1 MTIGEAIIQIL
12 MILWLVPAFAILNR
26 IRGEERE

>member
-1 MTIGEAIIQIL
+1 MTIGEAIVQVL

-26 IRGEERE
+26 TRGEER